1 MTCRNVQNSL
11 SAHLD
16 GYLSGEGRQ
25 FVLQHLSGCPD
36 CTMQFERLTLV
47 REAVGKLPVAV
58 PPPHLTS
65 MLSVMASQER
75 KRRLVRMHP
84 FRHYSDRFRLWLENL
99 MRPLAL
105 PLAGGLISAMLLF
118 GMLVPTFTF
127 HRNLSSNDVPV
138 ALFTEPAVKAQ
149 NSLGLPDDDLVVE
162 VMLDWQGR
170 VIDYTIIQGP
180 SLNSEQRR
188 AIENKLLFM
197 EFTPAT
203 AFGVS
208 TVGKLYLSFNRT
220 NVTVKS

>member
-1 MTCRNVQNSL
+1 M
-11 SAHLD
+11 
-16 GYLSGEGRQ
+16 
-25 FVLQHLSGCPD
+25 VLQHLAACQGC
-36 CTMQFERLTLV
+36 TTRFEQLTRV
-47 REAVGKLPVAV
+47 HEAVGKLPVAA

-65 MLSVMASQER
+65 MLRVMASQER
-75 KRRLVRMHP
+75 NRRLVRMHP
-84 FRHYSDRFRLWLENL
+84 FQHFADRYHLWVENL

-118 GMLVPTFTF
+118 GTIIPTFAF
-127 HRNLSSNDVPV
+127 HRNLSGADVPV
-138 ALFTEPAVKAQ
+138 ALFTEPTVKAQ

-162 VMLDWQGR
+162 VILDGQGR

-180 SLNSEQRR
+180 SLASNSELRR

-208 TVGKLYLSFNRT
+208 TRGKLYLSFSRT
-220 NVTVKS
+220 HVTVKS

>member
-1 MTCRNVQNSL
+1 M
-11 SAHLD
+11 
-16 GYLSGEGRQ
+16 
-25 FVLQHLSGCPD
+25 LQHLTA
-36 CTMQFERLTLV
+36 CTSCTTQFEQLARV
-47 REAVGKLPVAV
+47 REAVEQLPAAA

-65 MLSVMASQER
+65 MLRVMASQER
-75 KRRLVRMHP
+75 NRRLMRMHL
-84 FRHYSDRFRLWLENL
+84 FRHYSDRFHLWVENL

-118 GMLVPTFTF
+118 GTILPTFAF
-127 HRNLSSNDVPV
+127 HRNFSSNDVPV
-138 ALFTEPAVKAQ
+138 ALFTEPAVKSQ

-162 VMLDWQGR
+162 VILDGQGR

-180 SLNSEQRR
+180 SLASNSEIRR

-203 AFGVS
+203 AFGVN
-208 TVGKLYLSFNRT
+208 TLGKLYLSFSRT